1 MGLFLGCSV
10 ITVCEFIDFLVR
22 KIFKR
27 RTSGVSLGNQTES
40 SEVPPSVHT
49 MGVHFR
55 AVTHH

>member
-27 RTSGVSLGNQTES
+27 RTGGVSQGNQTES